1 MSQLNQEQSSQD
13 KVMILSSDCHAGT
26 LPAGYNEYMPKKYHD
41 QANAWWVQYTRE
53 MMSRVGTFFD
63 QEAVEAYSEDAGEGA
78 GGRMRAMSDPNFSPT
93 DNDLLAML
101 SDPSNPFAPRPGEW
115 DASVRI
121 KELDDDGVAGEIVF
135 PQMAPFGAGLMQ
147 YRHDVT
153 PELNLEGCRSY
164 NRWLADFCNTH
175 PKRMAGV
182 ALINVDDID
191 VTVQEI
197 RDASAAGLWGGVL
210 LPSSTGDHPF
220 YHHPRYEPIWA
231 VCEELGMP
239 IQSHS
244 GWSPDY
250 GDVPAATAMFISEVD
265 MWAQRPFTAMMW
277 SGAFE
282 RHPDLKYVMTEAGVG
297 WIIEK
302 LRVLEFKA
310 ADPIFKHFT
319 KDLSLGPTEYFQR
332 NCWIGASFLRPH
344 EGKLRHE
351 VGVDKLMWG
360 SDYPHLE
367 GTWPNTAKELN
378 ATFGNYPE
386 EEVRGIL
393 GGVAAEVYGFDVAEL
408 APIVDE
414 IGPSIAEIRGE
425 A

>member
-1 MSQLNQEQSSQD
+1 MNDD
-13 KVMILSSDCHAGT
+13 KVLIISSDCHAGT
-26 LPAGYNEYMPKKYHD
+26 LPSGYNEYMPAKYHD
-41 QANAWWVQYTRE
+41 QANQWWVQYTRE
-53 MMSRVGTFFD
+53 MMNRVGTFFD
-63 QEAVEAYSEDAGEGA
+63 QEAVEAYSDDAGEG
-78 GGRMRAMSDPNFSPT
+78 GGRMEAMSNPSVAPN
-93 DNDLLAML
+93 DKDLLDML
-101 SDPSNPFAPRPGEW
+101 SDPSNPFAPRRGEY
-115 DASVRI
+115 DAAVRI
-121 KELDDDGVAGEIVF
+121 QELDDDGVAGEIVF

-153 PELNLEGCRSY
+153 PELNLEGCRAY
-164 NRWLADFCNTH
+164 NRWLADFCNTN

-182 ALINVDDID
+182 ALINVDNID

-197 RDASAAGLWGGVL
+197 RDAHAAGIWGGVL
-210 LPSSTGDHPF
+210 LPSSTGSFPF

-231 VCEELGMP
+231 VCEELDLP

-250 GDVPAATAMFISEVD
+250 GDVEAATAMFISEVD

-277 SGAFE
+277 AGAFE
-282 RHPDLKYVMTEAGVG
+282 RHPGLKYMLTEVGCG
-297 WIIEK
+297 WILEK

-310 ADPIFKHFT
+310 ANPIFKHFT
-319 KDLSLGPTEYFQR
+319 KGLTLSPTEYFER
-332 NCWIGASFLRPH
+332 NCWIGASFLPAH

-351 VGVDKLMWG
+351 IGVDKLMWG

-367 GTWPNTAKELN
+367 GTWPNTMKALTETFGDYPEQEIRDILGLN
-378 ATFGNYPE
+378 AAG
-386 EEVRGIL
+386 
-393 GGVAAEVYGFDVAEL
+393 AYGFDVNEL
-408 APIVDE
+408 TPIASE